1 MDIILPPSL
10 YDILLDAIQFE
21 SPEEVVHR
29 VTYNLSLSPEHS
41 QKTKRALSRLLSPI
55 VRLQRHDLLELLF
68 ETLVEHGV
76 SVDAMA
82 VKSAV
87 ALPLQ
92 SATVYLDILFALG
105 WEINAALGNTEPPV
119 LSVALSS
126 LPLVYWLLQKG
137 ADPNAACDIDYTP
150 LSVAVK
156 GASIWVVQL
165 MLQYAQHSHNGHLA
179 FYATQR
185 SDTSES
191 TRIIRLLHQHHKPI
205 DETLFQDTKSYRFRG
220 QFLRGTPLY
229 YACKN
234 ANLPIALTLLALG
247 ANPDKACVRYDEAV
261 GPSPREIATQHGWK
275 DFGR

>member
-119 LSVALSS
+119 LSS
-126 LPLVYWLLQKG
+126 
-137 ADPNAACDIDYTP
+137 
-150 LSVAVK
+150 
-156 GASIWVVQL
+156 
-165 MLQYAQHSHNGHLA
+165 
-179 FYATQR
+179 
-185 SDTSES
+185 
-191 TRIIRLLHQHHKPI
+191 
-205 DETLFQDTKSYRFRG
+205 
-220 QFLRGTPLY
+220 
-229 YACKN
+229 
-234 ANLPIALTLLALG
+234 
-247 ANPDKACVRYDEAV
+247 
-261 GPSPREIATQHGWK
+261 
-275 DFGR
+275 